1 MNGFTGKIKENEP
14 SRSQESASFETM
26 TGTER
31 RSTFL
36 RYLNRGW
43 LVFGLVTLV
52 TIPLFPEQRPVFT
65 FLVLVIFPT
74 YAITWLLLFYKKLRL
89 AGIFFTL
96 IIDACFYGLFIFLAE
111 QLGAEN
117 AFDTQVS
124 VWMLMGLA
132 VLFAGSFVDKW
143 AAPILA
149 FINTVLLIGT
159 RLTLA
164 PNAEPRPSAVVF
176 WWMLALTI
184 WLYERTLDQ
193 SFKRL
198 FDELS
203 ERRRVEAEL
212 HTNEAKYKSLLEKVP
227 GVVILHLVTHPRRDV
242 YVSPAIE
249 GLLGYTQDEWMN
261 DRTLWRSLLHPDDIE
276 RVVAED
282 ARTDNTGE
290 SFKIEYR
297 MRRKD
302 GNYIWV
308 SEHSS
313 LITDEMD
320 APLYWQCL
328 LLDTN
333 DRKNAE
339 YERENLIAELTSKNA
354 ELERFVYT
362 VSHDLKSPLVTIN
375 GFLGYLAQ
383 DAAMGNMERLNDDS
397 HRIKEAVYRMQK
409 LLDELLK
416 ISRVGRMINDPEMIP
431 FNELIKE
438 ALEIVHGRLAETKV
452 NVHSQPD
459 LAVVYGDRARL
470 VEVIQNL
477 VDNAAKYMDGQID
490 PQIEIGQRSEEDGMP
505 IFFIKDNGIGV
516 PSEYNE
522 YIFGLFNKLN
532 ANSEGTGVGLALVK
546 RIIEFHGGRIWVESE
561 AGAGSTFLF
570 TLPTQPTAD
579 STA

>member
-1 MNGFTGKIKENEP
+1 M
-14 SRSQESASFETM
+14 
-26 TGTER
+26 TER
-31 RSTFL
+31 S
-36 RYLNRGW
+36 GG
-43 LVFGLVTLV
+43 VF
-52 TIPLFPEQRPVFT
+52 
-65 FLVLVIFPT
+65 
-74 YAITWLLLFYKKLRL
+74 
-89 AGIFFTL
+89 
-96 IIDACFYGLFIFLAE
+96 
-111 QLGAEN
+111 
-117 AFDTQVS
+117 
-124 VWMLMGLA
+124 
-132 VLFAGSFVDKW
+132 
-143 AAPILA
+143 
-149 FINTVLLIGT
+149 
-159 RLTLA
+159 
-164 PNAEPRPSAVVF
+164 
-176 WWMLALTI
+176 
-184 WLYERTLDQ
+184 
-193 SFKRL
+193 
-198 FDELS
+198 
-203 ERRRVEAEL
+203 
-212 HTNEAKYKSLLEKVP
+212 
-227 GVVILHLVTHPRRDV
+227 
-242 YVSPAIE
+242 
-249 GLLGYTQDEWMN
+249 
-261 DRTLWRSLLHPDDIE
+261 LHPDDIE

-282 ARTDNTGE
+282 ARTDNTGKF
-290 SFKIEYR
+290 FKIEYR
-297 MRRKD
+297 IRRKD

-452 NVHSQPD
+452 NVHSQPG

-477 VDNAAKYMDGQID
+477 VDNAAKYMDGQIN
-490 PQIEIGQRSEEDGMP
+490 PQIEIGQRGEEDGMP

-546 RIIEFHGGRIWVESE
+546 QIIEFHGGRIWVESE
-561 AGAGSTFLF
+561 GGAGSTFLF